1 MCAMTIQL
9 KYGNTNTYFVQGTS
23 GGLLI
28 DTDYAGTLPYFYK
41 EIKKNNI
48 SLTDITYVLATH
60 YHPDH
65 IGIIGELIKKGIKLL
80 LLNTQLDYVHFADEI
95 FKREGRLQYEPINEK
110 NAELITF
117 SESRAFLAE
126 MGIAGEIIQTPSHSN
141 DSISVILENGE
152 CMVGDLEPI
161 EYLSAYEQNIALKN
175 DWEHIMRFN
184 PKVIFYSHAN
194 EKLFE

>member
-41 EIKKNNI
+41 EIKKSNI

-80 LLNTQLDYVHFADEI
+80 LLNTQLDYVHFADDI

-117 SESRAFLAE
+117 SESRAFFAE

-141 DSISVILENGE
+141 DSISVILDNGE

-161 EYLSAYEQNIALKN
+161 EYLSAYEQNTALQN
-175 DWEHIMRFN
+175 DWDYIMSFN
-184 PKVIFYSHAN
+184 PKVIHYSHAN
-194 EKLFE
+194 EKFFG